1 MAESRYIAL
10 FSSRVG
16 DDLNLART
24 LSPTV
29 EIHFSGCLILTVP
42 ETYEEATLTRITDSH
57 IGLGR
62 IFFAVASTRTAAFFV
77 ARHSPG
83 TRIPINQQARYL
95 RACPVELLQLWDRE
109 ISSDTLETLSR
120 WGIRT
125 FGQLSDLPCQQL
137 ASRLGRLGESLQRL
151 ARGEDI
157 KLLPRCPEPIRFEET
172 CELEWELDDLEPLSF
187 ILGDLMERLCRTLGG
202 QGLASD
208 QITIILK
215 LVSGVYFERA
225 VPLAF
230 PMSNWRVL
238 LSLLRLKL
246 QTDPPG
252 EAIVRVQLK
261 VRPAQPQVM
270 QYSLLESASANPE
283 KISRTLARLTT
294 LVGPE
299 HTGIPHL
306 PDTYRPDAFQVREFP
321 LRFKATE
328 QSQAVAV
335 KANGNGSRPRLTL
348 KRLRPPVE
356 IRISTEQIV
365 ACSGPWKSSGNWW
378 QGEPQKK
385 DDESYWRREEWDV
398 ELINGK
404 ICRVFWDA
412 LEKQWLLEGFYD

>member
-16 DDLNLART
+16 EDLSLART

-29 EIHFSGCLILTVP
+29 EIHFSGCLLLSVP
-42 ETYEEATLTRITDSH
+42 ATYEEATLTRISELH
-57 IGLGR
+57 IGSGK

-77 ARHSPG
+77 ARHSSG
-83 TRIPINQQARYL
+83 TRIPIHQQARYL
-95 RACPVELLQLWDRE
+95 RAYPVELLQLWDRE
-109 ISSDTLETLSR
+109 IGSDYLATLSR

-125 FGQLSDLPCQQL
+125 FGQLADLPRQQL

-157 KLLPRCPEPIRFEET
+157 RPLPHSPEPVRFEET
-172 CELEWELDDLEPLSF
+172 CDLEWELDDLEPLSF
-187 ILGDLMERLCRTLGG
+187 ILGDLLERLCRTLSSR
-202 QGLASD
+202 GLATD
-208 QITIILK
+208 QLTIILR
-215 LVSGVYFERA
+215 LVSGVHFERS

-230 PMSNWRVL
+230 PMSNRRVL

-246 QTDPPG
+246 QTDSPG
-252 EAIVRVQLK
+252 EAVVRVQLK
-261 VRPAQPQVM
+261 ARPAQPQVV

-299 HTGIPHL
+299 HAGIPHL

-321 LRFKATE
+321 LRFKTAE
-328 QSQAVAV
+328 QPQSAAVNP
-335 KANGNGSRPRLTL
+335 NGNGSRPRLTL
-348 KRLRPPVE
+348 KRVRPPLEV
-356 IRISTEQIV
+356 RISTDQIV
-365 ACSGPWKSSGNWW
+365 TCSGPWKSSGNWW
-378 QGEPQKK
+378 QGEAQKT

-398 ELINGK
+398 ELTTGK